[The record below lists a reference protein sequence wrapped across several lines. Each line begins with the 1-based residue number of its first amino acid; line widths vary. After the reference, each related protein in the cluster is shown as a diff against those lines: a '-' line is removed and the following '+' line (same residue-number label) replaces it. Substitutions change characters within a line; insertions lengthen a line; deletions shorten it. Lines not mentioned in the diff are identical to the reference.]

1 MPDQAQ
7 RRDANEISESIL
19 QTTESLFSQHG
30 VENVSMHQIAKA
42 AHVGQGTLYRRY
54 ANKGDLCMELLHE
67 QFNLMQAKTAS
78 YLEKSQSTPA
88 KERLQTLLKEHIHFL
103 ETHVALIETI
113 HNFMTCIGKKKTF
126 FESRPYQF
134 MHKTICE
141 LLDEAIKK
149 KAARPVNTDFT
160 AHTLIAAVNPKIY
173 LFLRQKNGYS
183 EEDMIKNINK
193 TLIDPLFS

>member
-1 MPDQAQ
+1 MPDRTQ
-7 RRDANEISESIL
+7 RRDANEISASIL

-42 AHVGQGTLYRRY
+42 ANVGQGTMYRRY

-78 YLEKSQSTPA
+78 YLEKSKSKPA

-113 HNFMTCIGKKKTF
+113 HNFTSCMGKKKTF
-126 FESRPYQF
+126 FESKPYLF
-134 MHKTICE
+134 MHKTIGE
-141 LLDEAIKK
+141 LLDEAIKAN
-149 KAARPVNTDFT
+149 AAKPINTDFT
-160 AHTLIAAVNPKIY
+160 AHTFIAAVNPKIY

-183 EEDMIKNINK
+183 EADMIENIKK